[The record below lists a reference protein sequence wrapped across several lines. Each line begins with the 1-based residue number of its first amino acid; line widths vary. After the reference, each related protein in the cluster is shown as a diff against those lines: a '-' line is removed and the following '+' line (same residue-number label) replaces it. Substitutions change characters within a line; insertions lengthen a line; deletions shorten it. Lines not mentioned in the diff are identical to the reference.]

1 MILDEFF
8 KPNSTANLAEG
19 LGDFR
24 PTLGSKRDQGKSV
37 RKWRRD
43 RGLGEQN
50 MDNDN
55 LQGGRSDDEV
65 KFFIDSEPAYYAVM
79 DRFGDHIEFRGDD
92 LVAPQRLWGA
102 IQQTAGDA
110 GGAADIAGLE
120 DDRMGTDDEL
130 DEQGVAEGPTD
141 DPRFQKMMGNI
152 QKSTPALVSGYVALN
167 FASEQRSKKI
177 KGVSQNGKPM
187 PDVIDNPEEFL
198 SGKIEFTPDQVE
210 KQLMAIGKK
219 YGWDSIDSGQGQGY
233 TEMFF
238 DTSKEYTSNNQNLLA
253 ANIANTVGAIN
264 KFFNGMNNSLQATG
278 LPGYKTD
285 VWQGMGPP
293 NDTNQIGDLSQ
304 IANIA
309 KGKSTKSDP
318 GTAIGKMILKYIPSY
333 EAENDEL
340 GYDPE
345 DFASAL
351 AIAKVYIAQGE
362 EAGLRAQLKAQGH
375 VGDMIDELLSDAGGS
390 GLRTI
395 WDLEE
400 QDMAEGKLKI
410 NYDSWLSK
418 VPNTI
423 NDKMKKVLR
432 VMQDG
437 KVRSRADMLRAAGIE
452 PNPRGPS
459 GVPGM
464 EGTDY
469 YLYKKGLLDVVDIV
483 KGQKYFKIS
492 KNASQGMA
500 EGSAADGSV
509 NYTLGHTPD
518 AEYVYSIYRDGKK
531 EGTYHSVAQARE
543 IMGNMKLTSPNRE
556 YKIERGARNKMA
568 GPASQ
573 LPEQG
578 MPKGHGN
585 YAGDRP
591 VNLGGVS
598 MKKIQIG
605 DTVRYIDQKAQV
617 IDMSRDRERARITIP
632 SSATTKTVLT
642 SDLRQLGRGVLEGND
657 QQLSVQQLA
666 TVSDEALDT
675 AYGYGRSSPGN
686 TFGWQANL
694 KSAAYAKQMIDQ
706 GVTDIEAISDAIH
719 QGWNTTAQAFVQN
732 PEQFDDTEKLRAA
745 GKLEAKLQQRAKLM
759 NIDYDQLPDDEQEK
773 DRVVARALL
782 QALTGQQDMAEAGY
796 DSGDYSN
803 DRHSDD
809 YGRDLVPT
817 GSGGSRFVNHGAHDH
832 TRGRPAKTHGF
843 SKNLPADPFGRTAGK
858 IPSSARP
865 KQELDPFRELDE
877 LSPATLARYKTKAGA
892 AATAADSAGDRKT
905 GDRRFSGIVK
915 ATKKQFDQDAKQ
927 SAQAVHE
934 SRLRLM
940 ASIIKTQ

>member
-92 LVAPQRLWGA
+92 LVAPQRLWSA

-130 DEQGVAEGPTD
+130 DEQGV
-141 DPRFQKMMGNI
+141 
-152 QKSTPALVSGYVALN
+152 
-167 FASEQRSKKI
+167 
-177 KGVSQNGKPM
+177 
-187 PDVIDNPEEFL
+187 
-198 SGKIEFTPDQVE
+198 
-210 KQLMAIGKK
+210 
-219 YGWDSIDSGQGQGY
+219 
-233 TEMFF
+233 
-238 DTSKEYTSNNQNLLA
+238 
-253 ANIANTVGAIN
+253 
-264 KFFNGMNNSLQATG
+264 
-278 LPGYKTD
+278 
-285 VWQGMGPP
+285 
-293 NDTNQIGDLSQ
+293 
-304 IANIA
+304 
-309 KGKSTKSDP
+309 
-318 GTAIGKMILKYIPSY
+318 
-333 EAENDEL
+333 
-340 GYDPE
+340 
-345 DFASAL
+345 
-351 AIAKVYIAQGE
+351 
-362 EAGLRAQLKAQGH
+362 
-375 VGDMIDELLSDAGGS
+375 
-390 GLRTI
+390 
-395 WDLEE
+395 
-400 QDMAEGKLKI
+400 
-410 NYDSWLSK
+410 
-418 VPNTI
+418 
-423 NDKMKKVLR
+423 
-432 VMQDG
+432 
-437 KVRSRADMLRAAGIE
+437 
-452 PNPRGPS
+452 
-459 GVPGM
+459 
-464 EGTDY
+464 
-469 YLYKKGLLDVVDIV
+469 
-483 KGQKYFKIS
+483 
-492 KNASQGMA
+492 A

-642 SDLRQLGRGVLEGND
+642 SDLRQLGRGV
-657 QQLSVQQLA
+657 Q
-666 TVSDEALDT
+666 
-675 AYGYGRSSPGN
+675 
-686 TFGWQANL
+686 
-694 KSAAYAKQMIDQ
+694 
-706 GVTDIEAISDAIH
+706 
-719 QGWNTTAQAFVQN
+719 
-732 PEQFDDTEKLRAA
+732 
-745 GKLEAKLQQRAKLM
+745 
-759 NIDYDQLPDDEQEK
+759 
-773 DRVVARALL
+773 
-782 QALTGQQDMAEAGY
+782 EAGY